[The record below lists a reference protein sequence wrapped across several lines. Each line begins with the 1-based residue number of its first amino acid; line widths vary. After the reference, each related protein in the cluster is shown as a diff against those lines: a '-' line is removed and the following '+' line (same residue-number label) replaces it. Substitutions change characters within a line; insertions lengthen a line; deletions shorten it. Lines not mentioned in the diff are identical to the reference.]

1 MRPAEAVYRALTGRS
16 PRTGVDMSPA
26 TLRELERAYGGVT
39 KAAAAAGVSRET
51 WRRWRAG
58 TQTPRPANLERM
70 QAAVRRERLA
80 AGRRSRLLRG
90 RPQMMVSGYM
100 TVSSDTRHRA
110 LATEDLMP
118 SQGQIAELID
128 AYDADNADRM
138 ERGLNDII
146 GNYVPGLVA
155 NDVDRLWIGATT
167 WDGEDE

>member
-1 MRPAEAVYRALTGRS
+1 MPADAVYRALTGRS
-16 PRTGVDMSPA
+16 PRTGTQVTPA
-26 TLRELERAYGGVT
+26 TLRELERSYGGVA
-39 KAAAAAGVSRET
+39 KAAAAAGVGRET
-51 WRRWRAG
+51 WRRWRLG
-58 TQTPRPANLERM
+58 TQAPRPANLEHM
-70 QAAVRRERLA
+70 LEAVRRSRLA
-80 AGRRSRLLRG
+80 AGRRRRLLHG
-90 RPQMMVSGYM
+90 KPQMYVSGRM
-100 TVSSDTRHRA
+100 TVSSDTRHRV
-110 LATEDLMP
+110 LATEELMP